1 MYSKIKLSIFRGNFS
16 QTDSVN
22 NAGIYLRKIGTSM
35 SFYNY
40 INNKYFFQN
49 LGNFFNLLNNHL
61 IENGFKI

>member
-1 MYSKIKLSIFRGNFS
+1 
-16 QTDSVN
+16 
-22 NAGIYLRKIGTSM
+22 M

-49 LGNFFNLLNNHL
+49 LGIFFNLLNNHL

>member
-1 MYSKIKLSIFRGNFS
+1 
-16 QTDSVN
+16 
-22 NAGIYLRKIGTSM
+22 M